1 MPLKRESF
9 TNGLS
14 HLNFPWEATK
24 LMKGYTKLIGGVKA
38 KQRAPRDDLTDC
50 RGARVAPLTA

>member
-38 KQRAPRDDLTDC
+38 K
-50 RGARVAPLTA
+50 

>member
-1 MPLKRESF
+1 MVLANRPSAADGRDRQTISPMPLKRESF

-14 HLNFPWEATK
+14 HMNFPWEATK

-38 KQRAPRDDLTDC
+38 K
-50 RGARVAPLTA
+50 